1 MARVKSEYEIES
13 LFIDRLCDIGYTY
26 IELKN
31 YDDVLSNFK
40 TQLELFNAKKL
51 IEQKGEAV
59 LSESEFSRVMTYM
72 DNHSVYESAK
82 ILRDNYVLN
91 LDNGKNV
98 YLEFL
103 SNLKSCHFPPF
114 TLCTSSTERKN
125 FSVQCVF
132 G

>member
-59 LSESEFSRVMTYM
+59 LSKSEFSRVMTYM
-72 DNHSVYESAK
+72 DNHSVYESE
-82 ILRDNYVLN
+82 
-91 LDNGKNV
+91 G
-98 YLEFL
+98 
-103 SNLKSCHFPPF
+103 
-114 TLCTSSTERKN
+114 
-125 FSVQCVF
+125 
-132 G
+132 